1 MHSRIF
7 QVSTNPI
14 KKEDYTDD
22 SEYYDHWFTRSVAD
36 YVIDSAYRDG
46 DLKWLE
52 DCYES
57 QGIEFGKDDN
67 GEYLIIKSK
76 HKYFEN
82 SFTKFMETIDKISS
96 YTIDDF
102 INGFSE
108 MWHLK
113 NAYEV
118 KYGFYTDVEDYGLIT
133 IDEFVRKF
141 SENVK
146 FYIGGTLD
154 YHY

>member
-7 QVSTNPI
+7 QLSTNPI
-14 KKEDYTDD
+14 KKEDYTDE
-22 SEYYDHWFTRSVAD
+22 SEYYDHWFTKSVAD
-36 YVIDSAYRDG
+36 YVIDSDYRDE

-52 DCYES
+52 DCYEN

-82 SFTKFMETIDKISS
+82 SFTKFMETINKIKN

-102 INGFSE
+102 INGFFE

-113 NAYEV
+113 NAYED

-133 IDEFVRKF
+133 MDEFVRKF